1 MPITLPVEGRAD
13 ERSFDRVAD
22 QAERRLA
29 EAGKDAGKAF
39 AKGLDD
45 AAAKAD
51 PKSAERWTKAY
62 DKVADSA
69 GKVRVEEA
77 KLADLRERGA
87 SNTRLIAQAEALE
100 RARRAE
106 TRATR
111 EAASAYQDLNTRA
124 NGVLGVVGDLAS
136 GTRFGGMIA
145 STQSLTSQFGT
156 MGLAIGGTVTAMAGL
171 AIGIGAAA
179 TQLYQLGAQWDDV
192 ADSITARTGMM
203 GAELDGVMDQVSR
216 VALDSSAPFAELGD
230 IAGRVSA
237 SLGSTGDQLGEITA
251 YIGDLNALTGEQT
264 NIRQLAMMFRVF
276 NVEAEDQV
284 DVLNDLYGAFTNTQI
299 PVNDLIGMMV
309 SAGPKVKQFGMDIN
323 ETAGLLGAFA
333 EAGVNP
339 QAAVDGLNK
348 ALRTFADNG
357 VDAETG
363 LANVVAKI
371 KELTDAGRELE
382 AQTLA
387 ADTFG
392 RNFTPFLEAIQ
403 SGKVSVDSLNAGL
416 KQTDLDIREVRA
428 STDDFSQQWQR
439 FKNFLSVELQP
450 VATGVFSAINAQL
463 EWFAGSMRGTIDGLK
478 TAWNA
483 LRDVFSA
490 PIQMGNI
497 ATGPAM
503 APAAPRDVIAVPGG
517 APASAPPVL
526 GPRNP
531 LDILVPG
538 VPGRARGGIAGRTGS
553 GRLFGPGTGTS
564 DSILG
569 VDPMTGIPTAWVSAG
584 EGVVTASAMSRPG
597 VAGLVGALN
606 GYNVGFPTGID
617 AALLANVPAGRY
629 SQTGSA
635 DLTQGL
641 ADCTSAIED
650 LVNLMDGMPTG
661 GRSMSTANAHE
672 WLLSRGFL
680 PGSMPGAFN
689 VGFNSGHM
697 QATLPDGTPFNW
709 GSDSA
714 AANRGIGGTGAFDPS
729 FTANYYRPVS
739 GGMPVYIV
747 GAAGATTGASPGV
760 TSTVSPA
767 GGMASTMGGQIG
779 APIAQDF
786 GISGGLPGV
795 ASNLTT
801 LLANLG
807 FAPMIG
813 ALTGVKAGMD
823 PTGSAGSGLFGI
835 MGALG
840 GFGGGG
846 QQFGVPAPSN
856 PIAAGANMF
865 GGALGALP
873 GPADPA
879 STVGGITPAGGR
891 GEGGLGIAGGL
902 AGMAMSALQTAA
914 GAGGMGANMM
924 APGAGAAISAAADI
938 GIKLA
943 NRGAQFA
950 GQAAGI
956 GVGGLMEAL
965 LPVDSAL
972 ADPMNSWFGRIVG
985 GMMGAAPN
993 LPNMAGQA
1001 ASAPQNGQG
1010 GAQQP
1015 GADGRPPITV
1025 NYTNQQATED
1035 RAGADLTNHLMAMNM
1050 GPGMQ

>member
-13 ERSFDRVAD
+13 ARSFDRVAD
-22 QAERRLA
+22 QAERRLGK
-29 EAGKDAGKAF
+29 AGQDAGTAF
-39 AKGLDD
+39 AKGLED

-62 DKVADSA
+62 DKVADAA

-77 KLADLRERGA
+77 KLADLRQRGA
-87 SNTRLIAQAEALE
+87 SNTRLIQQSEALE

-111 EAASAYQDLNTRA
+111 EASDAYQSLGQRA
-124 NGVLGVVGDLAS
+124 NGLLGTLTDLSS

-145 STQSLTSQFGT
+145 STQSLASQFGNV
-156 MGLAIGGTVTAMAGL
+156 GLAVGGTVTAVAGL
-171 AIGIGAAA
+171 AVGIGAAA
-179 TQLYQLGAQWDDV
+179 TQLYQLGAQWDDI
-192 ADSITARTGMM
+192 ADSITGRTGMM
-203 GAELDGVMDQVSR
+203 GAELQGVMDQVSK
-216 VALDSSAPFAELGD
+216 VALDSSAPIAEIGD

-237 SLGSTGDQLGEITA
+237 SLGATGDSLGEMTA
-251 YIGDLNALTGEQT
+251 YIADLNALTGEQT

-299 PVNDLIGMMV
+299 PVNDLVGMMV

-323 ETAGLLGAFA
+323 QTAGLLSTFA
-333 EAGVNP
+333 EAGVDP
-339 QAAVDGLNK
+339 QAGVDGLNK
-348 ALRTFADNG
+348 ALKTFAANG
-357 VDAETG
+357 VEAQTG
-363 LANVVAKI
+363 LANVITKI
-371 KELTDAGRELE
+371 KELTDAGKELE

-387 ADTFG
+387 AETFG

-403 SGKVSVDSLNAGL
+403 SGKVSVEQLNAGL
-416 KQTDLDIREVRA
+416 KQTDIDIRATRA
-428 STDDFSQQWQR
+428 STDDFAQQWQR

-450 VATGVFSAINAQL
+450 VATSVFGALNTQL
-463 EWFAGSMRGTIDGLK
+463 EWFAGSMRGTIEGIRSL
-478 TAWNA
+478 
-483 LRDVFSA
+483 FSSLPTGA
-490 PIQMGNI
+490 NI

-503 APAAPRDVIAVPGG
+503 APGAPRDALAAPAG
-517 APASAPPVL
+517 APTTGAPPVL
-526 GPRNP
+526 GPRSP
-531 LDILVPG
+531 LDILVP
-538 VPGRARGGIAGRTGS
+538 VRARGGIAGRSAG
-553 GRLFGPGTGTS
+553 GQLFGPGSGTS

-569 VDPMTGIPTAWVSAG
+569 IDPFSGVPTAWVSAG
-584 EGVVTASAMSRPG
+584 EGVVTAAAMSRPG

-606 GYNVGFPTGID
+606 GYNVGYPSGID

-635 DLTQGL
+635 DLTKGL
-641 ADCTSAIED
+641 ADCTSAVED

-709 GSDSA
+709 GSDAA

-747 GAAGATTGASPGV
+747 GAAGMGGATTSGGTGSMSPMGGAMSG
-760 TSTVSPA
+760 
-767 GGMASTMGGQIG
+767 MGGQIG
-779 APIAQDF
+779 APIAPDF
-786 GISGGLPGV
+786 GASGGLGGI
-795 ASNLTT
+795 AQNLTT
-801 LLANLG
+801 FLANLG

-813 ALTGVKAGMD
+813 ALSGVKAGFD

-835 MGALG
+835 MGALSG
-840 GFGGGG
+840 GSSVGGSSQFGIPGIGGGL
-846 QQFGVPAPSN
+846 
-856 PIAAGANMF
+856 AGGGAMF
-865 GGALGALP
+865 GGALGPLP

-879 STVGGITPAGGR
+879 STVGGIAPAGGR
-891 GEGGLGIAGGL
+891 GEGGLGLGGGL
-902 AGMAMSALQTAA
+902 AGMAMSALQSAA
-914 GAGGMGANMM
+914 GAGGMAANAM

-943 NRGAQFA
+943 NRTAQWA

-956 GVGGLMEAL
+956 GVGGLMEGL
-965 LPVDSAL
+965 LPVDSTL
-972 ADPMNSWFGRIVG
+972 ADPMNSWFGRIIG
-985 GMMGAAPN
+985 GMMGAAPM
-993 LPNMAGQA
+993 LPNMAGQSA
-1001 ASAPQNGQG
+1001 AQPQNGQNG
-1010 GAQQP
+1010 QQQP
-1015 GADGRPPITV
+1015 TADGRPPITV
-1025 NYTNQQATED
+1025 NYTNNQATED